1 MLILFNFYREITCWC
16 LDKIKLLKFFLSGPI
31 IKERSFYQG
40 EEMTEMIK
48 REEASVIARELKACQ
63 QHLKKSN
70 IFSCLVCFQE
80 VLKKMLVTKMLPS
93 DSKQL
98 NNEINI
104 FQHDLAASDVF
115 RDVYGPVAF
124 RDDDIETALDFMKQ
138 LIEIKNEETQAL
150 LAEEIDRPAAAGTD
164 DINQIQQIKVLIEKG
179 DYAAAR
185 ELFADQEEIISLLID
200 EYNAA
205 GIGHRRAGRYEEA
218 IREFRRALVILP
230 RDEGLYYNLAR
241 TFIDKGAWK
250 EAAETIGAGLQVN
263 PDFTEGIK
271 LLKYIREKG
280 WIET

>member
-1 MLILFNFYREITCWC
+1 MA
-16 LDKIKLLKFFLSGPI
+16 
-31 IKERSFYQG
+31 
-40 EEMTEMIK
+40 EMIK
-48 REEASVIARELKACQ
+48 REEASIIARELKACQ

-98 NNEINI
+98 NNDINI
-104 FQHDLAASDVF
+104 FQHDLAASNVF
-115 RDVYGPVAF
+115 RDVYGPVTF

-150 LAEEIDRPAAAGTD
+150 LAEETDRSTAAETD
-164 DINQIQQIKVLIEKG
+164 DLNQIQQIKVLIEKG
-179 DYAAAR
+179 DYAAAQ

-205 GIGHRRAGRYEEA
+205 GIEHRRAGRYEEA
-218 IREFRRALVILP
+218 IREFKKALVVLP
-230 RDEGLYYNLAR
+230 LDEGLYYNLAR
-241 TFIDKGAWK
+241 TLIDKGAWR
-250 EAAETIGAGLQVN
+250 EAAETIGGGLKIN

-271 LLKYIREKG
+271 LLKYIREHG
-280 WIET
+280 WSAD

>member
-1 MLILFNFYREITCWC
+1 MA
-16 LDKIKLLKFFLSGPI
+16 
-31 IKERSFYQG
+31 
-40 EEMTEMIK
+40 EMIK
-48 REEASVIARELKACQ
+48 REEASIIARELKACQ

-98 NNEINI
+98 NNDINI
-104 FQHDLAASDVF
+104 FQHDLAASNVF
-115 RDVYGPVAF
+115 RDVYGPVTF

-150 LAEEIDRPAAAGTD
+150 LAEETDRSTAAETD
-164 DINQIQQIKVLIEKG
+164 DLNQIQQIKVLIEKG
-179 DYAAAR
+179 DYAAAQ

-205 GIGHRRAGRYEEA
+205 GIEHRRAGRYEEA
-218 IREFRRALVILP
+218 IREFKKALVVLP
-230 RDEGLYYNLAR
+230 LDEGLYYNLAR
-241 TFIDKGAWK
+241 TLIDKGEWK
-250 EAAETIGAGLQVN
+250 EAAETIGTGLQVN